1 MPQKRLIVPPA
12 RKMLKPAPVEILVAT
27 TNVPY
32 PVTAGA
38 DTDILPTGNPSIGFG
53 NPLALVLESGNNSEA
68 PVTGTV
74 DVNMDTRIID
84 KLRRNAT
91 GVMLISS
98 CPTERRNGIG

>member
-32 PVTAGA
+32 PVTAGVV
-38 DTDILPTGNPSIGFG
+38 TDPCPTGNPSIGFRI
-53 NPLALVLESGNNSEA
+53 PLALVLESGNNSEA

-74 DVNMDTRIID
+74 DVNMDTRVID
-84 KLRRNAT
+84 TPRRNAT
-91 GVMLISS
+91 SVMLTSS